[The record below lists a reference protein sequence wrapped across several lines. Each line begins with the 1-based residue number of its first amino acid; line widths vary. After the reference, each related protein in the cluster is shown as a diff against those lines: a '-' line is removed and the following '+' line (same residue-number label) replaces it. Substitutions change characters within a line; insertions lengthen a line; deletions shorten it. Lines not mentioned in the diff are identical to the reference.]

1 MAQHSRRRPHG
12 PNKPDSEKLV
22 PIYSKL
28 PSVVVKAARLV
39 KQQTGRSLSDQL
51 EAGLLRDRLLKSI
64 RKQLVAEE
72 RSSSKSP
79 PTT

>member
-1 MAQHSRRRPHG
+1 MAQHYRRRPHG

-22 PIYSKL
+22 PIYSKVT
-28 PSVVVKAARLV
+28 SGTAEAARLV
-39 KQQTGRSLSDQL
+39 KQRTGRSLSDML
-51 EAGLLRDRLLKSI
+51 EAGLLRDPLLKSI